1 MSDETKRI
9 IWWVLGI
16 ALFMVFYL
24 ILLGIVWIVKGPA
37 SVDYM
42 LGITGYV
49 VIGLIIFAAVMLLR
63 IYDARIYHMA
73 TNNLIR
79 FQESDDRGE
88 VVRQALKNNG
98 DFENRVMKAATT
110 LAQRQYTAIAQ
121 ASQRQP
127 AVVDNAPQFDL
138 SAWMQQ
144 APQLETKGEYYEL
157 E

>member
-42 LGITGYV
+42 LGFTGWIV
-49 VIGLIIFAAVMLLR
+49 VGVIIFAGIMLLR

-73 TNNLIR
+73 MRNHIE
-79 FQESDDRGE
+79 FQAADDRGE
-88 VVRQALKNNG
+88 IARQAMKNIG
-98 DFENRVMKAATT
+98 EFDTRLMK
-110 LAQRQYTAIAQ
+110 IAVPLSERMAK
-121 ASQRQP
+121 ASNRQP
-127 AVVDNAPQFDL
+127 VLVDNAPQFDL

-157 E
+157 D

>member
-42 LGITGYV
+42 LGITGWIV
-49 VIGLIIFAAVMLLR
+49 VGLIIFAGIMLLR

-73 TNNLIR
+73 MRNHIE
-79 FQESDDRGE
+79 FQAADDRGE
-88 VVRQALKNNG
+88 IARQAMKNIG
-98 DFENRVMKAATT
+98 DFENRVIKSALTLRQQMDKAPNSHRIV
-110 LAQRQYTAIAQ
+110 Q
-121 ASQRQP
+121 
-127 AVVDNAPQFDL
+127 DNAPQFDL
-138 SAWMQQ
+138 ATWMQQ

>member
-73 TNNLIR
+73 TRNIIE
-79 FQESDDRGE
+79 FQANDDRGE
-88 VVRQALKNNG
+88 YLRQSLKNNG
-98 DFENRVMKAATT
+98 DFDARLMKVAVP
-110 LAQRQYTAIAQ
+110 LAERMAK

-127 AVVDNAPQFDL
+127 VLVDNAPQFDL
-138 SAWMQQ
+138 TTWMQQ
-144 APQLETKGEYYEL
+144 APQLETKGEFYEL

>member
-42 LGITGYV
+42 LGITGWIV
-49 VIGLIIFAAVMLLR
+49 VGLIIFAGIMLLR

-73 TNNLIR
+73 MRNHIE
-79 FQESDDRGE
+79 FQAADDRGE
-88 VVRQALKNNG
+88 IARQAMKNIG
-98 DFENRVMKAATT
+98 DFENRVIKSALTLRQQMDKAPNSHRIV
-110 LAQRQYTAIAQ
+110 Q
-121 ASQRQP
+121 
-127 AVVDNAPQFDL
+127 DNAPQFDL
-138 SAWMQQ
+138 TTWMQQ

-157 E
+157 D

>member
-73 TNNLIR
+73 TRNYIEL
-79 FQESDDRGE
+79 QAADDRGE
-88 VVRQALKNNG
+88 IARQAMKNIG
-98 DFENRVMKAATT
+98 EFENRVIKSALQLNQQMGKASTT
-110 LAQRQYTAIAQ
+110 HRIVQ
-121 ASQRQP
+121 
-127 AVVDNAPQFDL
+127 DNEPKFDL

-157 E
+157 D